1 MVSKPEIITTRLGS
15 AVDRVQQ
22 RDHAQTVAKI
32 LQLREQVDIERTR
45 GTRDTVGAR

>member
-1 MVSKPEIITTRLGS
+1 MVVKPEITTRLGS
-15 AVDRVQQ
+15 SVSRVQQ
-22 RDHAQTVAKI
+22 LDHTQTVVKI